1 MIDRLTDAIIADWPV
16 YLLGA
21 VVYALCLFLI
31 WIGWRIL
38 RDAIENAQNK
48 EIEAEADGEKDG
60 SVKCPQCKGS
70 DPYCMFCEGLGTVT
84 ACQSREWLVQNPAS
98 ERSL

>member
-1 MIDRLTDAIIADWPV
+1 MIDRLTDAVSADWPV

-48 EIEAEADGEKDG
+48 EIEAEA
-60 SVKCPQCKGS
+60 
-70 DPYCMFCEGLGTVT
+70 LR
-84 ACQSREWLVQNPAS
+84 RENLAAQRAANTPIDYND
-98 ERSL
+98 

>member
-1 MIDRLTDAIIADWPV
+1 MIDRLTDAVSADWPV

-48 EIEAEADGEKDG
+48 EIEAEA
-60 SVKCPQCKGS
+60 
-70 DPYCMFCEGLGTVT
+70 LR
-84 ACQSREWLVQNPAS
+84 RENLAAQRAANTPIDFND
-98 ERSL
+98 

>member
-21 VVYALCLFLI
+21 VVYALCLVVI

-48 EIEAEADGEKDG
+48 EIEAEA
-60 SVKCPQCKGS
+60 
-70 DPYCMFCEGLGTVT
+70 LR
-84 ACQSREWLVQNPAS
+84 RENLAAQRAANTPIDYND
-98 ERSL
+98 

>member
-31 WIGWRIL
+31 WIGWRIIK
-38 RDAIENAQNK
+38 DALEDAQNK
-48 EIEAEADGEKDG
+48 EIEAEA
-60 SVKCPQCKGS
+60 
-70 DPYCMFCEGLGTVT
+70 LR
-84 ACQSREWLVQNPAS
+84 RENLAAQRAVNTPIDFND
-98 ERSL
+98 

>member
-1 MIDRLTDAIIADWPV
+1 MIDRLTDAVIADWPV

-21 VVYALCLFLI
+21 VVYALCLVVI

-48 EIEAEADGEKDG
+48 EIEAEA
-60 SVKCPQCKGS
+60 
-70 DPYCMFCEGLGTVT
+70 LR
-84 ACQSREWLVQNPAS
+84 RENLAAQRAVNTPIDFND
-98 ERSL
+98 

>member
-1 MIDRLTDAIIADWPV
+1 MIDRLTDAVSADWPV
-16 YLLGA
+16 YILGA

-48 EIEAEADGEKDG
+48 EIEAEA
-60 SVKCPQCKGS
+60 
-70 DPYCMFCEGLGTVT
+70 LR
-84 ACQSREWLVQNPAS
+84 RENLAAQRAANTPIDFND
-98 ERSL
+98 

>member
-1 MIDRLTDAIIADWPV
+1 MIDRLTDAVSADWPV
-16 YLLGA
+16 YILGA

-48 EIEAEADGEKDG
+48 EIEAEA
-60 SVKCPQCKGS
+60 
-70 DPYCMFCEGLGTVT
+70 LR
-84 ACQSREWLVQNPAS
+84 RENLAAQRAANTPIDYND
-98 ERSL
+98 

>member
-1 MIDRLTDAIIADWPV
+1 MIDRLTDAVSADWPV

-21 VVYALCLFLI
+21 VVYALCLVVI

-48 EIEAEADGEKDG
+48 EIEAEA
-60 SVKCPQCKGS
+60 
-70 DPYCMFCEGLGTVT
+70 LR
-84 ACQSREWLVQNPAS
+84 RENLAAQRAARTPIDFND
-98 ERSL
+98 

>member
-48 EIEAEADGEKDG
+48 EIEAEA
-60 SVKCPQCKGS
+60 
-70 DPYCMFCEGLGTVT
+70 LR
-84 ACQSREWLVQNPAS
+84 RENLAAQRAANTPIDFND
-98 ERSL
+98 

>member
-1 MIDRLTDAIIADWPV
+1 MIDRLTDAVSADWPV

-48 EIEAEADGEKDG
+48 EIEAEALRRENLAAQRAANVQRLTNEKE
-60 SVKCPQCKGS
+60 V
-70 DPYCMFCEGLGTVT
+70 
-84 ACQSREWLVQNPAS
+84 
-98 ERSL
+98 

>member
-31 WIGWRIL
+31 WIGWRIIK
-38 RDAIENAQNK
+38 DALEDAQNK
-48 EIEAEADGEKDG
+48 EIEAEA
-60 SVKCPQCKGS
+60 
-70 DPYCMFCEGLGTVT
+70 LR
-84 ACQSREWLVQNPAS
+84 RENLAAQRAANTPIDFND
-98 ERSL
+98 

>member
-1 MIDRLTDAIIADWPV
+1 MIDRLTDAVSADWPV

-48 EIEAEADGEKDG
+48 EIEAEA
-60 SVKCPQCKGS
+60 
-70 DPYCMFCEGLGTVT
+70 LR
-84 ACQSREWLVQNPAS
+84 RENLAAQRAAKVPIDYND
-98 ERSL
+98 

>member
-31 WIGWRIL
+31 WIGWRIIK
-38 RDAIENAQNK
+38 DALEDAQNK
-48 EIEAEADGEKDG
+48 EIEAEALRRENLAAQRAANTPIVQRLTNEKE
-60 SVKCPQCKGS
+60 V
-70 DPYCMFCEGLGTVT
+70 
-84 ACQSREWLVQNPAS
+84 
-98 ERSL
+98 

>member
-31 WIGWRIL
+31 WIGWRIIK
-38 RDAIENAQNK
+38 DALEDAQNK
-48 EIEAEADGEKDG
+48 EIEAEALRRENLAANTPIVQRLTNEKE
-60 SVKCPQCKGS
+60 V
-70 DPYCMFCEGLGTVT
+70 
-84 ACQSREWLVQNPAS
+84 
-98 ERSL
+98 